1 MSSNEVRV
9 NLNKLWRDSGYITD
23 PARLFD
29 FQFAGAAGDE
39 EGGETPDTQEKYTL
53 DEIEDYIH
61 KQRAY
66 QLFRKKPSKLSG
78 HITAFEINHVM
89 QMDLLDFQKLKT
101 RNKGY
106 SWILNLID
114 VFSRKLYT
122 RPLKNKTMGS
132 VKEALTDIL
141 HQIQT
146 DKKDLPRTI
155 MSDNGLEFNNL
166 MVKEVFS
173 AHSIEHQMNEVGD
186 HNALGIVDRISRTLR
201 EILQKHFEINKTANW
216 VDSLQ
221 ELTYAYNNRYHS
233 TIKKPPNL
241 VTNDDVSILIMN
253 LDKASVSQSSVK
265 PGDRVRVLLSKN
277 IHAKGTKQKFS
288 REIFSVVSVAQ
299 VNARLSNG
307 RKVRIERLL
316 KVKEEDPVPED
327 PGGVNDPE
335 DFGDAPRSTPEQEG
349 DNTQDTAVEEAEHE
363 SQMDSFMTNL
373 GGPNWKEEDLNS
385 NPRAEAR
392 AKKRERDDEQKTQ
405 ERDDEQKTQERDD
418 EQKTQERD
426 DEQKTQE
433 RDDEQ
438 KTQERDDEQKT
449 QERDD
454 EQKTQERDDE
464 QKTQE
469 RDDEQKTQERDDEQK
484 TQERD
489 DEQKTQERDDEQKTQ
504 ERDDEQK
511 TQERDDEQKTQER
524 DDEQKTQERDD
535 EQKTQ
540 ERDDEQKTQ
549 EPTQEQSSL
558 ETPTPQ
564 KTNKRLKLLPPT
576 DPSFERMKGIAQR
589 AFPTLKPDI
598 LNDETQ
604 LRQFLFAQDRIRLS
618 K

>member
-29 FQFAGAAGDE
+29 FQFAGAE
-39 EGGETPDTQEKYTL
+39 LHNPEEKYTL

-132 VKEALTDIL
+132 VKEALTAIL

-146 DKKDLPRTI
+146 DKKDLPQTI

-335 DFGDAPRSTPEQEG
+335 DFGDAPRSTPEQDFG
-349 DNTQDTAVEEAEHE
+349 DAPQNTAVEEAEHE

-373 GGPNWKEEDLNS
+373 AGPNWQEEDLNS

-392 AKKRERDDEQKTQ
+392 AKKREREPDEQ
-405 ERDDEQKTQERDD
+405 E
-418 EQKTQERD
+418 
-426 DEQKTQE
+426 
-433 RDDEQ
+433 
-438 KTQERDDEQKT
+438 
-449 QERDD
+449 
-454 EQKTQERDDE
+454 
-464 QKTQE
+464 
-469 RDDEQKTQERDDEQK
+469 
-484 TQERD
+484 
-489 DEQKTQERDDEQKTQ
+489 
-504 ERDDEQK
+504 
-511 TQERDDEQKTQER
+511 
-524 DDEQKTQERDD
+524 
-535 EQKTQ
+535 
-540 ERDDEQKTQ
+540 TQ
-549 EPTQEQSSL
+549 EPQTSTQ
-558 ETPTPQ
+558 ETPTPP
-564 KTNKRLKLLPPT
+564 KTNKRLKLLPPI

-598 LNDETQ
+598 LNDESQ

>member
-29 FQFAGAAGDE
+29 FQFAGAAED
-39 EGGETPDTQEKYTL
+39 GGEKYTL

-132 VKEALTDIL
+132 VKEALTAIL

-335 DFGDAPRSTPEQEG
+335 DFGDAPRSTPEQDFG
-349 DNTQDTAVEEAEHE
+349 DAPQDTAVEEAEHE

-373 GGPNWKEEDLNS
+373 AGPNWKEEDLNS

-489 DEQKTQERDDEQKTQ
+489 DEQKTQE
-504 ERDDEQK
+504 
-511 TQERDDEQKTQER
+511 
-524 DDEQKTQERDD
+524 
-535 EQKTQ
+535 
-540 ERDDEQKTQ
+540 
-549 EPTQEQSSL
+549 PSSL

-564 KTNKRLKLLPPT
+564 KTNKRLKLLPPI